1 MTAHTNALSVSI
13 LAGPIELADR
23 PPNPDVGQMVLM
35 GVSGFYFHIHPEIAK
50 QWIPVLES
58 IAKESNA

>member
-35 GVSGFYFHIHPEIAK
+35 GVSGFYFHITADVAK
-50 QWIPVLES
+50 QWLPVLQT
-58 IAKESNA
+58 IAGEK

>member
-1 MTAHTNALSVSI
+1 MTTFTNALSVSI

-35 GVSGFYFHIHPEIAK
+35 GTTGFYFHITPAIAK
-50 QWIPVLES
+50 QWIPVIET
-58 IAKESNA
+58 IAGDK

>member
-1 MTAHTNALSVSI
+1 MTTHTNALSVSI

-35 GVSGFYFHIHPEIAK
+35 GVSGFYFHITPEIAK
-50 QWIPVLES
+50 QWVPVIAS
-58 IAKESNA
+58 IAKDSK

>member
-1 MTAHTNALSVSI
+1 MTTHTNALSVSI

-35 GVSGFYFHIHPEIAK
+35 GVSGFYFHITKDVAA
-50 QWIPVLES
+50 QWIPVLTAIVNEES
-58 IAKESNA
+58 K

>member
-1 MTAHTNALSVSI
+1 MSEFTNALSVSI

-35 GVSGFYFHIHPEIAK
+35 GFSGFYFHITPEIAK
-50 QWIPVLES
+50 QWVPVLET
-58 IAKESNA
+58 IAGEK

>member
-1 MTAHTNALSVSI
+1 MTTHTNALSVSI

-35 GVSGFYFHIHPEIAK
+35 GVSGFYFHITPAIAQ
-50 QWIPVLES
+50 QWLPVIQT
-58 IAKESNA
+58 IAGEK

>member
-1 MTAHTNALSVSI
+1 MTTHTNALSVSI

-35 GVSGFYFHIHPEIAK
+35 GVSGFYFHITPEIAQ
-50 QWIPVLES
+50 QWVPVIAS
-58 IAKESNA
+58 IAAGEA